1 MNTQIPISYSYDPEA
16 DAIMI
21 KVENYKHSET
31 IELDENVLM
40 DFNKKGEF
48 IALEILSLS
57 HVLNTSIK
65 SLENINSVDLIVK
78 VTDYQIFVCAI
89 FTLAKENHDEIKVT
103 NASTINDVNIPLT
116 ETIAT
121 V

>member
-1 MNTQIPISYSYDPEA
+1 MCYYGAYPKIKKESDKMNTLIPISYSYDSEA

-21 KVENYKHSET
+21 KIENYKHSET

-57 HVLNTSIK
+57 PTWKNTMAES
-65 SLENINSVDLIVK
+65 
-78 VTDYQIFVCAI
+78 
-89 FTLAKENHDEIKVT
+89 
-103 NASTINDVNIPLT
+103 
-116 ETIAT
+116 
-121 V
+121 